1 MAFPLGSGAQVIEVQ
16 DEEGNPVP
24 AAVIL
29 NNVGTARVTDL
40 DGRLQLD
47 SVIRQGDTLEIR
59 SLGFGSRAV
68 AMPAQSADLAV
79 QLAPESVN
87 LSEVIVATVEPARQ
101 TMGAETVSRI
111 SAMSIAREVP
121 SNAATLLWE
130 SGQVLVQQSQQG
142 GGSPILR
149 GFEANRILLVVD
161 GIRLNNAI
169 YRSGHLQN
177 ALTVDPFAVSGV
189 EVRHG
194 AGSVQ
199 FGSDALGG
207 VIHYRTRN
215 PAWRVGA
222 RARAQWGFSS
232 AARSPLFHADAEAGG
247 RAFHS
252 FTSVTHRRY
261 GDLRM
266 GRWRPHGYADWGR
279 VPCSVRTEVDGQT
292 VLDVA
297 DSNAVGHLQPGSG
310 YHQTDVVQK
319 FRFGGLERHVILNLQ
334 HSTSSEVPRFDRLN
348 DLASDGGP
356 KWAQWAYGPQRRSL
370 AALHVHSRIRGLGR
384 VTLTPCWQQVEET
397 RLKARFGA
405 QDREVQE
412 ERVDVV
418 GVQVDLD
425 HRLGP
430 WDLAYGAHWDHHR
443 VRSAAW
449 NERRADGQ
457 RLDTPALTRYPNGGA
472 EMGSVSAYGG
482 LSRRWNSWKL
492 HTAARYTRG
501 WLDARFEPQEGLP
514 IPVTGVGFSPFSNVG
529 YHRGALTGSTTLRWT
544 GHHQWGGHAVLSSAF
559 RNPNVDD
566 VGKVRAKDGFVIIP
580 ADSLLPERLYSA
592 EVGGYWR
599 TQDHKFTLQGSGFST
614 LLLDA
619 IQAVDTAF
627 IASDGSAIGTLVAE
641 GDTNQVQVNANVGR
655 GLIRGMQWQAH
666 YRAADGWR
674 LRATLNLTRGRNA
687 KGQPLSHIPPA
698 FGLVAASRSG
708 EWLTF
713 DAHLRWSGWKRA
725 EDYGPGATDNLAEA
739 TPEGT
744 PAWWTMGFD
753 VDLRLTER
761 TTFSCGIH
769 NLLDRHYKVFA
780 SGISAPG
787 RDVRVGLRWRPAA

>member
-1 MAFPLGSGAQVIEVQ
+1 M
-16 DEEGNPVP
+16 
-24 AAVIL
+24 
-29 NNVGTARVTDL
+29 R
-40 DGRLQLD
+40 
-47 SVIRQGDTLEIR
+47 
-59 SLGFGSRAV
+59 
-68 AMPAQSADLAV
+68 MPR
-79 QLAPESVN
+79 P
-87 LSEVIVATVEPARQ
+87 
-101 TMGAETVSRI
+101 
-111 SAMSIAREVP
+111 
-121 SNAATLLWE
+121 
-130 SGQVLVQQSQQG
+130 
-142 GGSPILR
+142 
-149 GFEANRILLVVD
+149 
-161 GIRLNNAI
+161 
-169 YRSGHLQN
+169 
-177 ALTVDPFAVSGV
+177 
-189 EVRHG
+189 G
-194 AGSVQ
+194 AG
-199 FGSDALGG
+199 
-207 VIHYRTRN
+207 
-215 PAWRVGA
+215 
-222 RARAQWGFSS
+222 
-232 AARSPLFHADAEAGG
+232 
-247 RAFHS
+247 AFHS

-266 GRWRPHGYADWGR
+266 GRWRPHGDADWGR
-279 VPCSVRTEVDGQT
+279 VPWLVRTEVDGQT

-297 DSNAVGHLQPGSG
+297 DSNTVGHLQPGSG

-319 FRFGGLERHVILNLQ
+319 FRFGGMERHVILNLQ
-334 HSTSSEVPRFDRLN
+334 HSTSSRFRGSTASTIWRPMAVRNGPNGHTVPNAVPWRLCM
-348 DLASDGGP
+348 ST
-356 KWAQWAYGPQRRSL
+356 
-370 AALHVHSRIRGLGR
+370 RGSAGWK
-384 VTLTPCWQQVEET
+384 VTLTPYWQQVEET

-430 WDLAYGAHWDHHR
+430 WDLTYGAHWDHHR

-566 VGKVRAKDGFVIIP
+566 VEQVRAKDGFVIIP

-599 TQDHKFTLQGSGFST
+599 TRDHKFTLQGSGFST

-674 LRATLNLTRGRNA
+674 WRATLNLTRG
-687 KGQPLSHIPPA
+687 
-698 FGLVAASRSG
+698 
-708 EWLTF
+708 
-713 DAHLRWSGWKRA
+713 
-725 EDYGPGATDNLAEA
+725 
-739 TPEGT
+739 
-744 PAWWTMGFD
+744 
-753 VDLRLTER
+753 TER
-761 TTFSCGIH
+761 
-769 NLLDRHYKVFA
+769 
-780 SGISAPG
+780 
-787 RDVRVGLRWRPAA
+787 